1 MWPINDSVRPFSR
14 QSESCIVYIQIAF
27 QISLLFNGASSKFFL
42 PKYRRR
48 RKAPDLCR
56 LVAPYTRFVR
66 FQENKK
72 PLSRTQRVVSSLK
85 KDLVSRNDLRDIELN
100 IDAKGH
106 DVLITNFLQWET
118 TIAQTFCLKLWSLL
132 KKEGL
137 FIKNLAGKGVPK
149 D

>member
-1 MWPINDSVRPFSR
+1 M
-14 QSESCIVYIQIAF
+14 
-27 QISLLFNGASSKFFL
+27 
-42 PKYRRR
+42 
-48 RKAPDLCR
+48 CR